1 MPTRCLGPRGG
12 GAIADSPAICRAR
25 SCNLAFA
32 AYSCSTL
39 SATMHKDVIPESLP
53 RPTDQGARIDPRHL
67 WHGSPQRAALLEA
80 GWLPP
85 TDLSEA
91 DLLARARFLV
101 ELADAMGLVL
111 TIEQRNLLPPRM
123 GNYETVVSLRPKRE
137 RS

>member
-1 MPTRCLGPRGG
+1 MHTEP
-12 GAIADSPAICRAR
+12 IPAPPP
-25 SCNLAFA
+25 
-32 AYSCSTL
+32 
-39 SATMHKDVIPESLP
+39 H
-53 RPTDQGARIDPRHL
+53 PTDPGARIDPQHL
-67 WHGSPQRAALLEA
+67 WHGRPHRAALLEA

-85 TDLSEA
+85 TDLSES

>member
-1 MPTRCLGPRGG
+1 
-12 GAIADSPAICRAR
+12 
-25 SCNLAFA
+25 
-32 AYSCSTL
+32 
-39 SATMHKDVIPESLP
+39 MHKDSNPEPSP
-53 RPTDQGARIDPRHL
+53 STTDQGARIDPWHL

-85 TDLSEA
+85 TELSEA

-111 TIEQRNLLPPRM
+111 TIEQRNLWPPRM